1 MKLSMTSLQFFILLF
16 LLAAASPAFSGV
28 VILMK
33 NGTEI
38 PAGGCEKIDGRF
50 KCFKDDGT
58 FYLEENDVVRIREAD
73 GVGRDVP
80 MAESPLLE
88 DRKSE
93 PAQEGKTGPEMRLEQ
108 VRQRKSELVA
118 ERERLVNERRK
129 LQEDIKNAADWMPVK
144 QFEELKRRNEVLD
157 EKIRAFN
164 EEATSLAEEEKRLTE
179 SMKGRGK

>member
-1 MKLSMTSLQFFILLF
+1 
-16 LLAAASPAFSGV
+16 
-28 VILMK
+28 
-33 NGTEI
+33 
-38 PAGGCEKIDGRF
+38 
-50 KCFKDDGT
+50 
-58 FYLEENDVVRIREAD
+58 
-73 GVGRDVP
+73 

-93 PAQEGKTGPEMRLEQ
+93 PAREGKTGPEMRLEQ
-108 VRQRKSELVA
+108 IRQRKSELVA

-129 LQEDIKNAADWMPVK
+129 LQEDIKDAADWMPVK

-179 SMKGRGK
+179 SMKGQRK

>member
-38 PAGGCEKIDGRF
+38 PAGGCEKIEGRF
-50 KCFKDDGT
+50 KCFKEDGT

-80 MAESPLLE
+80 MAES
-88 DRKSE
+88 D
-93 PAQEGKTGPEMRLEQ
+93 G
-108 VRQRKSELVA
+108 
-118 ERERLVNERRK
+118 
-129 LQEDIKNAADWMPVK
+129 
-144 QFEELKRRNEVLD
+144 
-157 EKIRAFN
+157 
-164 EEATSLAEEEKRLTE
+164 
-179 SMKGRGK
+179 